1 MYELLIPGL
10 EGRLALDGGSG
21 RGKYINSDDD
31 SNDDQE
37 GEPNRSNEALESG
50 DGEDAGVQVDRRG
63 RRRHH
68 YHRSSRRPHRHHR
81 HHTPGRISSRRPSA
95 AAMSTGAMAAA
106 ADTVDENG
114 ELDVLTSANACRWIL
129 SPADI
134 TVGEPL
140 GPMVHRGRWKGI
152 DVVVKRFGQHPR
164 TVPERELLDFRAE
177 VALLSNL
184 HHPNVVLFIGTRV
197 HALFCHGLQANRFVR
212 VRVR

>member
-1 MYELLIPGL
+1 MPGL

-21 RGKYINSDDD
+21 RGKYITSDDD

-81 HHTPGRISSRRPSA
+81 HHGRISSRRPSA

-164 TVPERELLDFRAE
+164 TVPERQLLDFRAE

-184 HHPNVVLFIGTRV
+184 HHPHVVLFIGTRV
-197 HALFCHGLQANRFVR
+197 HSLFCHRLQANRFVR
-212 VRVR
+212 VRVRLRWCVCV